1 MVSSTMRVRYRVPE
15 RIVAYERADNVNTL
29 LKDKPRQIALQESEM
44 CVFRGGYLIL
54 DFGRETAG
62 GLRIL
67 TGMAKDTYAGVRVRI
82 RFGESLGETCAALV
96 PDGTATNCHSPRDFV
111 CYLPSYSDL
120 SPGQTGF
127 RFVRIDFLDPDP
139 IAIKNIYAREERLAA
154 EPSGRFVCDDRTVND
169 IYRTAA
175 ETVTLNVQ
183 NGFIWDGIKRDRLV
197 WAGDLNPEI
206 KALLALY
213 GDMENIRRSL
223 DFCRDTAPLPQW
235 MCNMPPYS
243 LWWMCMQ
250 REVYFATGDTG
261 YLSENTAYF
270 RGLLRRLD
278 ECIEPDGT
286 LRFVPGQT
294 REAMTFLDWSTADTP
309 DAYAGTVSLLKLA
322 LRAAAELT
330 SVLGTDD
337 SASRLY
343 RRLCAAPVPPAVR
356 KPAAAMQFLA
366 GETDAGN
373 ARARLTAGG
382 AREFSTFMAYPLLKA
397 LADAGGEED
406 ALRLMKDYFGGMLSR
421 GATTFWEDFD
431 VDWLENSGRIDEF
444 TPEGKKD
451 IHGDFGRHC
460 YVGFRHS
467 LCHGWAGGAVP
478 FLTETVLGVRFAE
491 PGGRTVSVR
500 PRLCGLRW
508 AEGTVPA
515 PAGPIRVRAEQ
526 TAAGVKTEIS
536 APPGTKILSD

>member
-1 MVSSTMRVRYRVPE
+1 MVSAKMRVRFRVPE
-15 RIVAYERADNVNTL
+15 RIVAQAGADNVNTL
-29 LKDKPRQIALQESEM
+29 LKEKTKQIALTESEM
-44 CVFRGGYLIL
+44 CVIRGGYLIL
-54 DFGRETAG
+54 DFGRETVG

-67 TGMAKDTYAGVRVRI
+67 TGMAKDTYEGVRVRI
-82 RFGESLGETCAALV
+82 RFGESLGEACAALV
-96 PDGTATNCHSPRDFV
+96 PEGTATNCHSPRDFI

-120 SPGQTGF
+120 SLGQTGF
-127 RFVRIDFLDPDP
+127 RFVRVDFLDPDP
-139 IAIKNIYAREERLAA
+139 VAVKNIYAREERLAA
-154 EPSGRFVCDDRTVND
+154 KPSGRFVCDDEGVNAV
-169 IYRTAA
+169 YRTAA
-175 ETVTLNVQ
+175 ETVTLSAQ
-183 NGFIWDGIKRDRLV
+183 NGFIWDGVKRDRLV
-197 WAGDLNPEI
+197 WAGDLYPEI

-223 DFCRDTAPLPQW
+223 DFCRDAAPLPQW

-243 LWWMCMQ
+243 LWWILMQ
-250 REVYFATGDTG
+250 REVYFATGDTA
-261 YLSENTAYF
+261 YLNGNAAYLA
-270 RGLLRRLD
+270 GLLRRLD

-286 LRFVPGQT
+286 LRFAPGKP
-294 REAMTFLDWSTADTP
+294 REAMAFLDWSTADTP
-309 DAYAGTVSLLKLA
+309 DAYAGTVSLAKLA
-322 LRAAAELT
+322 LHAAAELAP
-330 SVLGTDD
+330 VLGADD

-343 RRLCAAPVPPAVR
+343 RRLCAAPVPPAVK

-366 GETDAGN
+366 GEADAGTT
-373 ARARLTAGG
+373 RAKLTAGG
-382 AREFSTFMAYPLLKA
+382 AREFSTFMAYPLLTA
-397 LADAGGEED
+397 LSAAGGEAD

-431 VDWLENSGRIDEF
+431 VDWLDGSGRIDEF
-444 TPEGKKD
+444 TPAGKKD
-451 IHGDFGRHC
+451 LHGDFGRHC

-515 PAGPIRVRAEQ
+515 PAGPIRVRAER

-536 APPGTKILSD
+536 APHGTKILSD